1 MSIRHLLKIYMM
13 ERNTMTKNDFTK
25 ILDTYFTKHLSLE
38 RRFSE
43 NTYETYLNVLKQF
56 IHYLTTIKHLKPKSI
71 CVFSFS
77 KDNILD
83 FLTYVETE
91 LGCSIRTRNHKLA
104 VINSF
109 LEYAQS
115 YNPIYLDIYLQ
126 SKSIKLKKAIKE
138 KMDYLTKKE
147 LEAFLKQINIR
158 TKNGYKHYVIIAL
171 LYESGMRVSELI
183 NLRVDHL
190 YFIGN
195 SPYIKI
201 LGKGNKER
209 IVYLNEDIV
218 SMVTEYQSKFNIQSG
233 YVFRNN
239 SKKQLTR
246 FSINKIVSKYHN
258 LAKKEC
264 PTLERKTISPH
275 SFRHSKAVH
284 LLMNNT
290 ALPILQRFLGHAS
303 IQTTE
308 IYLDIT
314 NDEVKKNVTSVAS
327 LIDIKEDSNAVWQG
341 DEKLIELLE
350 RLSQ

>member
-1 MSIRHLLKIYMM
+1 
-13 ERNTMTKNDFTK
+13 
-25 ILDTYFTKHLSLE
+25 
-38 RRFSE
+38 
-43 NTYETYLNVLKQF
+43 
-56 IHYLTTIKHLKPKSI
+56 
-71 CVFSFS
+71 
-77 KDNILD
+77 
-83 FLTYVETE
+83 
-91 LGCSIRTRNHKLA
+91 
-104 VINSF
+104 
-109 LEYAQS
+109 
-115 YNPIYLDIYLQ
+115 
-126 SKSIKLKKAIKE
+126 
-138 KMDYLTKKE
+138 MDYLTKKE

-290 ALPILQRFLGHAS
+290 ALPIIQRFLGHTS

-341 DEKLIELLE
+341 NEKLIELLE